1 MQILI
6 IDDDYLIRMMVHAL
20 FGGLGHTVIPIATAE
35 EAIAYGPTL
44 KADVVLLDL
53 DLPRMSGLEVL
64 TSLKTCP
71 GWERRPILMLTA
83 DDSVDSLTVAR
94 RGGARGY
101 ICKPVQ
107 PETLLSMVVDV
118 VEQSDLMWMDDY
130 TRVRKSTW

>member
-1 MQILI
+1 MTADLSFIV
-6 IDDDYLIRMMVHAL
+6 DS
-20 FGGLGHTVIPIATAE
+20 PIATAE

-44 KADVVLLDL
+44 KADAVLLDL
-53 DLPRMSGLEVL
+53 DLPRMSGLDVL

-71 GWERRPILMLTA
+71 GWEKRPILLLTA

-107 PETLLSMVVDV
+107 PDTLLPMVLDV
-118 VEQSDLMWMDDY
+118 VEQRDLLWMDDY
-130 TRVRKSTW
+130 TRIREAPR